1 MILFFRF
8 HIGKSMILC
17 SRLQML
23 TIALSKSLHKLFKL
37 KKFVTVPISL
47 IAAFLPA
54 ASPRP
59 DKGWKMILFADGGWW
74 WRVFYINWSWDP
86 RREGTLSTSK
96 NGLNCYKLYKLSSS
110 SPPHRHRFA
119 HVMDFFQFSI
129 KYQIWG
135 PI

>member
-1 MILFFRF
+1 
-8 HIGKSMILC
+8 
-17 SRLQML
+17 ML

-54 ASPRP
+54 ASARP

-74 WRVFYINWSWDP
+74 RVFYINWSWDP
-86 RREGTLSTSK
+86 RRERTLSTSK
-96 NGLNCYKLYKLSSS
+96 NGLNCYKLYKLSSR
-110 SPPHRHRFA
+110 SPPHIYRFA